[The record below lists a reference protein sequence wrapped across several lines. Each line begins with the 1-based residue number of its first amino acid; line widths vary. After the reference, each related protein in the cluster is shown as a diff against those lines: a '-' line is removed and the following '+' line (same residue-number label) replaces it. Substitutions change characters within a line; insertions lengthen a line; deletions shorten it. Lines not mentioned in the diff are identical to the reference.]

1 MQLTSENYHSRQ
13 ANLEY
18 MSVSQFKAFDI
29 NMGGCEAASLAEIN
43 GEHIREKTTA
53 LLVGSYVDA
62 HFEGSLHLFKANN
75 PDLFTKN
82 GELKAPYKQAESIIN
97 RLERDPV
104 FMEYMDGEKQ
114 VIQTGVIED
123 VPVKIKID
131 VLHRDKI
138 VDLKIM
144 RDFEP
149 IWKDGQKMH
158 FIHAWGYD
166 LQAAIYQEIV
176 RQNTGKLLPFYI
188 AAGTK
193 ESEPDLE
200 IFEIPQEFMDERLN
214 YFKGMVSRYA
224 DIKKNLIEP
233 IRCGNCDYCKS
244 TKKLTGPVN
253 LLDLLYEME

>member
-1 MQLTSENYHSRQ
+1 MKLTNENYFSKEVS
-13 ANLEY
+13 LEY
-18 MSVSQFKAFDI
+18 MSVSQFKSFEK
-29 NMGGCEAASLAEIN
+29 CEAAALAEIN

-62 HFEGSLHLFKANN
+62 HFEESLHLFKANN

-114 VIQTGVIED
+114 VIQTGAIED

-233 IRCGNCDYCKS
+233 IRCGHCDYCKS